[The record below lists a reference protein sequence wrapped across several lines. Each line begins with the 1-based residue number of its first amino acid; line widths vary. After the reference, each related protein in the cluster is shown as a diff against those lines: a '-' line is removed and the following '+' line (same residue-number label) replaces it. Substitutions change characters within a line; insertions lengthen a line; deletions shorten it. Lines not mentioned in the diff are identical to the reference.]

1 MKYGMLVEYIS
12 VPRKKLFSQKKK
24 LRINQT
30 KCSVSKGLAREIHC
44 QLLEEKQNYAPVS

>member
-1 MKYGMLVEYIS
+1 MVCWLNILVYRERNS
-12 VPRKKLFSQKKK
+12 FLKKK

-30 KCSVSKGLAREIHC
+30 KCSVSKGLAREIHY